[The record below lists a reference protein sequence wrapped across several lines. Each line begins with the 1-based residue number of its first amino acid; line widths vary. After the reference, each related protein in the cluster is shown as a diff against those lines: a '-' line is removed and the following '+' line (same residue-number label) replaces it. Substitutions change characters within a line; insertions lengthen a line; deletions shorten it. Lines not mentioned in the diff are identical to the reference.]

1 MARPRMAILLL
12 IASFVNIFCQL
23 LPGPTTEV
31 VPDKIALVLVKRALV
46 KILKRQDM
54 KEYKSLISQNQ
65 LKKSWGIFLS
75 SDPNILQRMA
85 KRSLVYRN
93 MYNHKMG
100 SGNKSYQAR
109 LK

>member
-1 MARPRMAILLL
+1 MAILLL
-12 IASFVNIFCQL
+12 IASFGNIFCQL

-31 VPDKIALVLVKRALV
+31 VPDQIALVLVKRALV

-54 KEYKSLISQNQ
+54 KEYKSLISQ
-65 LKKSWGIFLS
+65 WGNFLS

-85 KRSLVYRN
+85 KRSLVHRN

>member
-1 MARPRMAILLL
+1 MAILLL

-23 LPGPTTEV
+23 LPGPTNEV
-31 VPDKIALVLVKRALV
+31 VPDQIALVLVKRALV

-65 LKKSWGIFLS
+65 LKKSWGNFLS

-93 MYNHKMG
+93 MYKHKMG
-100 SGNKSYQAR
+100 SGDKSY
-109 LK
+109 